1 MSDTIDSPIFI
12 VSAPRSGS
20 TLLRLIID
28 ANPNI
33 AIPPPGY
40 LFNMI
45 YPYIYSYGDLAV
57 TANLIELAEDFLET
71 PTLKK
76 WGLTVDPAAVVAGV
90 KERSFKGVYEFVHR
104 VYMQGQGKVRW
115 GNKSP
120 RNVHFIPDIKAL
132 FPGAKIVHLLRDGRD
147 VAIEIAEAD
156 FWPHSVWGGAQR
168 WLHCIRAARVFGREL
183 DADSFL
189 ELKYESLCRD
199 PEPVLRRLCDFL
211 NEPFDPGML
220 SHHTSASTRTWAKTK
235 IHQATAKPI
244 TTEFV
249 EAYKRRLNQHDQ
261 GALEALLG
269 ETLQA
274 AGYEVSGRPQALPY
288 KLATQIEEGDA
299 VSALEKAEY
308 KTWHKSRRARRRQNG
323 VWRDEDRQTQ
333 LWGMV

>member
-1 MSDTIDSPIFI
+1 MSDSIDSPIFI

-28 ANPNI
+28 ANPNV

-40 LFNMI
+40 LFNMV
-45 YPYIYSYGDLAV
+45 YPYLYSYGDLTV
-57 TANLIELAEDFLET
+57 SANLLALAEDVLQT

-76 WGLTVDPAAVVAGV
+76 WGLTLDPDAVVAGV

-104 VYMQGQGKVRW
+104 AWMKAQGKIRW

-132 FPGAKIVHLLRDGRD
+132 FPDAKIVHLLRDGRD

-168 WLHCIRAARVFGREL
+168 WLHCIKAATVFGGDL

-189 ELKYESLCRD
+189 EIKYESLCRD
-199 PEPVLRRLCDFL
+199 PEPVLRQLCEFI
-211 NEPFDPGML
+211 NEPFDAGML
-220 SHHTSASTRTWAKTK
+220 SHHTSASTRTWAKNK

-249 EAYKRRLNQHDQ
+249 EAYKHRLNRHDQ
-261 GALEALLG
+261 EALEALMGDALP
-269 ETLQA
+269 A
-274 AGYEVSGRPQALPY
+274 AGYPVSGRAQALPY
-288 KLATQIEEGDA
+288 QLATQIEEGDA
-299 VSALEKAEY
+299 VSALEKAAY
-308 KTWHKSRRARRRQNG
+308 KTWHKSRRSRRRQKG

>member
-1 MSDTIDSPIFI
+1 MSNTIDSPIFI

-28 ANPNI
+28 AHPKI

-45 YPYIYSYGDLAV
+45 YPYIYSYGNLGV
-57 TANLIELAEDFLET
+57 TENLMELAEDILET

-76 WGLTVDPAAVVAGV
+76 WGLTMDPEAVVSGV
-90 KERSFKGVYEFVHR
+90 KEPSFKGVYEFVHTA
-104 VYMQGQGKVRW
+104 YMQRQGKIRW

-120 RNVHFIPDIKAL
+120 RNVHFVPDIKTL

-147 VAIEIAEAD
+147 VALEIAEAD

-168 WLHCIRAARVFGREL
+168 WLHCIRAARVFGQEL
-183 DADSFL
+183 DSESFL
-189 ELKYESLCRD
+189 EIKYESLCRD
-199 PEPVLRRLCDFL
+199 PEPVIRQLCDFL

-220 SHHTSASTRTWAKTK
+220 AHHASTSTRTWAKNK
-235 IHQATAKPI
+235 IHQATARPI
-244 TTEFV
+244 TTDFV
-249 EAYKRRLNQHDQ
+249 ETYKRRLNQHDQ
-261 GALEALLG
+261 QALEALLG
-269 ETLQA
+269 EALQA
-274 AGYEVSGRPQALPY
+274 AGYEVSGRPQPLPF

-299 VSALEKAEY
+299 VSALEKAQY
-308 KTWHKSRRARRRQNG
+308 KTWHKFRRAQRLKNG
-323 VWRDEDRQTQ
+323 VWRDEDRQTK